1 MSRKC
6 ISKREIEE
14 EDKEDDYSDSNSS
27 SDDKGNDAD
36 QDEAVENMEIYKMEC
51 SKSRE
56 NRLWFEMAQVQV
68 IGSHLYFAKVVRSDL
83 LSSWNLTS
91 FLLDLNIQP
100 ATEWLKQD

>member
-1 MSRKC
+1 M
-6 ISKREIEE
+6 REHSQCAVTVTTEDSDQLESVEE
-14 EDKEDDYSDSNSS
+14 MYFKTRDWGKDKEDDYSDSNSS

-68 IGSHLYFAKVVRSDL
+68 IGSHLYFA
-83 LSSWNLTS
+83 
-91 FLLDLNIQP
+91 
-100 ATEWLKQD
+100 

>member
-83 LSSWNLTS
+83 LSS
-91 FLLDLNIQP
+91 
-100 ATEWLKQD
+100 

>member
-51 SKSRE
+51 SKSRD
-56 NRLWFEMAQVQV
+56 
-68 IGSHLYFAKVVRSDL
+68 I
-83 LSSWNLTS
+83 
-91 FLLDLNIQP
+91 
-100 ATEWLKQD
+100 TETRPLKNVAREKWGTH